1 LIRVAVS
8 VLLGLL
14 GVTAAIAEEG
24 AGCSVRKGLYEEWA
38 LSKKSLPR
46 RSGKEAL
53 LAAATRAVRSAAGGG
68 IRKRGDATRA
78 VDEPEE
84 PREVREY
91 QAFFQCLSDSAE
103 RQGQQALQ
111 PICEAAGDRLASMV
125 CRTVLYIKGGRT
137 GVKEFVD
144 AVPSGKTGADMIWDL
159 RAIAV
164 SGPKAPPPSIFL
176 PEGPAYRLIDE
187 LFLLVLDSR
196 DNAAAKYFAIAANA
210 SEQGASH
217 TDPQIQLLLREAP
230 SVVVKEWPVL
240 RQYQPMLK
248 KLVTEM
254 SNTLSRAEMLQMRQ
268 GVMSF
273 CSKDNL
279 DCPEIMRLMGRA
291 E

>member
-1 LIRVAVS
+1 
-8 VLLGLL
+8 
-14 GVTAAIAEEG
+14 VTAAIAEEG

-159 RAIAV
+159 EAIAV
-164 SGPKAPPPSIFL
+164 SGPKTPPPSIFL

-217 TDPQIQLLLREAP
+217 TDPQIQLLLRETP